1 MEERITFFFDGSFTG
16 AYRDIPLR
24 DGERIGDIS
33 VEENGLRYAPGASA
47 ELGSSG
53 TPNSFGETPIEGGH
67 RIVWHFQALNEPRT
81 FTVGYR
87 LSNLA
92 IAFDDVVDV
101 DLNVWGDEWEQTL
114 QQLTAELTLRVVE
127 LAADRTPQICQSQSV
142 NIFLPGDVDKWDL
155 HMLHWQA
162 WERGCK
168 SLYYLRSKSVQRAS
182 HAGGEELAAIVHAEG
197 KTDYEECL
205 ACQ

>member
-24 DGERIGDIS
+24 DGERIGDVS

-53 TPNSFGETPIEGGH
+53 APNSFGETPIEGGH

-81 FTVGYR
+81 FTVSYR

-114 QQLTAELTLRVVE
+114 QQLTAELTLPGPASGPSWRAWGHPVSVRGDVTRAPDTAFLVWCVVWTTIVLG
-127 LAADRTPQICQSQSV
+127 LAALSLDRR
-142 NIFLPGDVDKWDL
+142 DL
-155 HMLHWQA
+155 
-162 WERGCK
+162 
-168 SLYYLRSKSVQRAS
+168 
-182 HAGGEELAAIVHAEG
+182 
-197 KTDYEECL
+197 
-205 ACQ
+205 